1 MNMLDYAF
9 EWAGP
14 ATVLCDYI
22 SYMFMFLSIA
32 TSNLV
37 ATSLARQDKN
47 EVQHQISILLFLA
60 LACGFFMLLFTKFFG
75 PWMLTAFTGPKNLD
89 IVPAA
94 NTYVQIR
101 GLAWPAVLVG
111 WVAQSAS
118 LGMKDPWG
126 PLKALAVASAI
137 NGIGDVVLC
146 SLLGYGIAGAAWAT
160 MVSQVVAGYMMIE
173 ALNKKGYNGY
183 AFSVPSSNELL
194 TIFGLAAPVFLTMT
208 AKVAFYTLII
218 YFATSM
224 GTHTVAAHQVMLQTY
239 SMSTVWG
246 EPLSQTAQSFMP
258 ELLYGAN
265 RSLEKARMLLK
276 SLVMIGAT
284 LGLALGI
291 IGTSVPWLFP
301 YIFTPDQKVIQEMH
315 KVLIPYFLALVVTPS
330 THSLEG
336 TLLAGRDLKF
346 ISLSMSG
353 CFAFGALVLMEYRE
367 IREKLVPFGEWFT
380 VSPCGYTL
388 GSGPCPGT
396 VLCDYMS
403 YTFMFLSIATS
414 NMVATSLA
422 TKDKNE
428 VQHQISILLFVG
440 LTAGL
445 LMLLFTSLFGS
456 QALTAFIGP
465 KNVHLLP
472 AANSYVQIRGLAW
485 PAVLVGWVAQSASLG
500 MKDPWGP
507 LKALVVASA
516 INITGD
522 IVLCCVLGYGIAG
535 AAWATMASQVVSAFM
550 MINSLNKRG
559 YNPYA
564 ISIPSP
570 DDLLTIFGLAAP
582 VFVTMMSK
590 VAFFALVIYFAT
602 SMGTLPVAAHQVMI
616 QTFHMIG
623 MWGEPLSQTSLS
635 FMPELMYGIN
645 RNMAKVGNSFGI
657 WYESMVFYSYF
668 SFFLYRI
675 CIFVV
680 FFEFCVYGKSVSDIY
695 GFQQAQML
703 LKSLVIIG
711 AILGLILGAIGTSVP
726 WLFPNFY
733 TSDLNVIRE
742 MHKVLVPFF
751 LAVAVTPCTVTL
763 EGTLLAGRDLKFIS
777 MSMSGCFSLAAF
789 VLLIVSSRG
798 YGLPGCW
805 YAILGFQWVRPSI
818 SSTVQ
823 LACRTKKILLINLIE
838 NLFPFFRLDF
848 SSLSNVFFR
857 LMAYSS
863 LKVWTLIN

>member
-1 MNMLDYAF
+1 MHIKTLVRPIHTPLKNPHLKRITNSSTFIKPYFAPNFNDFSLPPLLKTWTPKAGSVTACIGHGQELIDIVSVNDESNDSLPSFREEKEEKKVGIEVKGENLVNQNIWNQMKEIVMF
-9 EWAGP
+9 TGP
-14 ATVLCDYI
+14 AT
-22 SYMFMFLSIA
+22 
-32 TSNLV
+32 
-37 ATSLARQDKN
+37 
-47 EVQHQISILLFLA
+47 
-60 LACGFFMLLFTKFFG
+60 
-75 PWMLTAFTGPKNLD
+75 
-89 IVPAA
+89 
-94 NTYVQIR
+94 
-101 GLAWPAVLVG
+101 GLWIC
-111 WVAQSAS
+111 
-118 LGMKDPWG
+118 G
-126 PLKALAVASAI
+126 PLMSLIDTVV
-137 NGIGDVVLC
+137 IGQG
-146 SLLGYGIAGAAWAT
+146 S
-160 MVSQVVAGYMMIE
+160 SIE
-173 ALNKKGYNGY
+173 
-183 AFSVPSSNELL
+183 
-194 TIFGLAAPVFLTMT
+194 LAA
-208 AKVAFYTLII
+208 
-218 YFATSM
+218 
-224 GTHTVAAHQVMLQTY
+224 
-239 SMSTVWG
+239 
-246 EPLSQTAQSFMP
+246 
-258 ELLYGAN
+258 
-265 RSLEKARMLLK
+265 
-276 SLVMIGAT
+276 
-284 LGLALGI
+284 LG
-291 IGTSVPWLFP
+291 
-301 YIFTPDQKVIQEMH
+301 
-315 KVLIPYFLALVVTPS
+315 
-330 THSLEG
+330 
-336 TLLAGRDLKF
+336 
-346 ISLSMSG
+346 
-353 CFAFGALVLMEYRE
+353 
-367 IREKLVPFGEWFT
+367 
-380 VSPCGYTL
+380 
-388 GSGPCPGT
+388 PGT

-645 RNMAKVGNSFGI
+645 RNMAK
-657 WYESMVFYSYF
+657 
-668 SFFLYRI
+668 
-675 CIFVV
+675 
-680 FFEFCVYGKSVSDIY
+680 
-695 GFQQAQML
+695 AQML

-805 YAILGFQWVRPSI
+805 YAILGFQWARFFLALQRLLSPNGILFSEGLDPY
-818 SSTVQ
+818 Q
-823 LACRTKKILLINLIE
+823 LEKK
-838 NLFPFFRLDF
+838 
-848 SSLSNVFFR
+848 
-857 LMAYSS
+857 
-863 LKVWTLIN
+863 LKAN